1 MKNFWVKKALFIP
14 IIVAAIVFV
23 LGSVVMLLWNAI
35 IPPLFN
41 IGQISFW
48 QAVGILLL
56 SKILFGGFHH
66 GHGHNFGRWGHMHRR
81 WNHMSDEE
89 RSRFRE
95 EWKKRCPSDFWR
107 HIKNEENSKSTEDSK

>member
-1 MKNFWVKKALFIP
+1 MKRFWAKRALFIP
-14 IIVAAIVFV
+14 VIVAVVVFI
-23 LGSVVMLLWNAI
+23 LGSAVMLLWNAI
-35 IPPLFN
+35 IPDLFH

-56 SKILFGGFHH
+56 AKILFGGFH
-66 GHGHNFGRWGHMHRR
+66 GHRSHFGRWGHMHHR

-95 EWKKRCPSDFWR
+95 EWKKRCPSDLWMDC
-107 HIKNEENSKSTEDSK
+107 NEKENSNSAENSK